1 MMLSKWFG
9 NRIENKTTKIITLS
23 CPGHKG
29 DCMQFLA
36 LIEALSKTL
45 TADNIETVVSL
56 VEKLV
61 ALGESIKQSATT
73 PPTPP
78 AQ

>member
-1 MMLSKWFG
+1 
-9 NRIENKTTKIITLS
+9 
-23 CPGHKG
+23 
-29 DCMQFLA
+29 MQFLA